1 MRSEE
6 MLKDV
11 EERLENMTIYEVRQ
25 IAREVKS
32 HVTSGQ
38 KGSII
43 DAILSIARG
52 EVDFAPVSKR
62 GAPPKSDKYDERLVA
77 DILGCR
83 EYFLA
88 LNSGA
93 AEKST
98 MSVSDSAYE
107 QAVLSEKLYC
117 GCLDKE
123 GTNYFLYAKE
133 RVFVS
138 ELFVSRYALRLGD
151 LITCKGRRKNVA
163 DMVGA
168 SEILTV
174 NGVSV
179 EEPLKR
185 KNFSA
190 LTHVYPVSR
199 VHLAFGNDVSLRMID
214 LFAPVALGQRGV
226 ISAPANCGKTTLIKS
241 IAHGIC
247 ANYRDF
253 EVIILTL
260 GARPEEIT
268 EFTKF
273 SDKITYF
280 YTSFDRSD
288 EEHISRANLAF
299 EYAKRRVEMNRN
311 AIILVEGLYEN
322 IPSELIKNYLFCAIN
337 AEEGGSLTVIAAMP
351 REFNYGGVANM
362 VLNLSPVLATE
373 RTFPAI
379 DILKSYSGREEALL
393 GEEERIL
400 SVALRAKLARGAAA
414 GEIINLF
421 KKTETNA
428 ELAQIVNNG
437 R

>member
-11 EERLENMTIYEVRQ
+11 EQRLDGMTIYEVRQ
-25 IAREVKS
+25 IAREVKA

-38 KGSII
+38 KGTII

-52 EVDFAPVSKR
+52 EADFAPVSKR

-77 DILGCR
+77 DVLRCR

-88 LNSGA
+88 LNGGA
-93 AEKST
+93 ANEST
-98 MSVSDSAYE
+98 MSVNDSTYE
-107 QAVLSEKLYC
+107 YGVLSEKEYC
-117 GCLDKE
+117 GYLDKE
-123 GTNYFLYAKE
+123 GQNWFLHAE
-133 RVFVS
+133 ELVFVS

-151 LITCKGRRKNVA
+151 VVGCKGRKKNAA
-163 DMVGA
+163 DLVGA

-179 EEPLKR
+179 DQPLKR
-185 KNFSA
+185 KNFPA
-190 LTHVYPVSR
+190 LTHVYPATR
-199 VHLAFGNDVSLRMID
+199 VILSSGNDISLRMID

-226 ISAPANCGKTTLIKS
+226 ISAPANCGKTTLVKS

-253 EVIILTL
+253 EAIILTL

-280 YTSFDRSD
+280 YTSFDKSD
-288 EEHISRANLAF
+288 EEHVSRANLAF
-299 EYAKRRVEMNRN
+299 EYAKRRVELNKN

-322 IPSELIKNYLFCAIN
+322 IPSELVKNYLFCAIN
-337 AEEGGSLTVIAAMP
+337 AEEGGSLTVIATMP
-351 REFNYGGVANM
+351 QEFNYGGVANM
-362 VLNLSPVLATE
+362 VINVSPVLAAE

-379 DILKSYSGREEALL
+379 DVLKSYSGREEALL
-393 GEEERIL
+393 GEDERHL
-400 SVALRAKLARGAAA
+400 SVALRSQLARGTAAS
-414 GEIINLF
+414 EIINLF
-421 KKTETNA
+421 KNTKNNA
-428 ELAQIVNNG
+428 ELAEIIKNG

>member
-11 EERLENMTIYEVRQ
+11 EERLDGMTIYEVRQ
-25 IAREVKS
+25 IAREVKA
-32 HVTSGQ
+32 HMTSGQ
-38 KGSII
+38 KGVII
-43 DAILSIARG
+43 EAILSIARG
-52 EVDFAPVSKR
+52 EEDFAPVSKR

-77 DILGCR
+77 DILACR

-88 LNSGA
+88 LNGGA
-93 AEKST
+93 DNGST
-98 MSVSDSAYE
+98 MSIHDSAYE
-107 QAVLSEKLYC
+107 YGVLSEKEYC
-117 GCLDKE
+117 GCLDKD
-123 GTNYFLYAKE
+123 GQNYFLHAE
-133 RVFVS
+133 ELVFVS
-138 ELFVSRYALRLGD
+138 ELFVTRYALRLGD
-151 LITCKGRRKNVA
+151 VVCCKGRKKNAA
-163 DMVGA
+163 DLVGA
-168 SEILTV
+168 FEILTV

-179 EEPLKR
+179 EQPLKR
-185 KNFSA
+185 KSFSS
-190 LTHVYPVSR
+190 LTHLYPTER
-199 VHLAFGNDVSLRMID
+199 VCLAYGDDISLRMTD

-226 ISAPANCGKTTLIKS
+226 ISAPANSGKTTLIKS

-280 YTSFDRSD
+280 YTSFDKAD

-299 EYAKRRVEMNRN
+299 EYAKRRVELNKN
-311 AIILVEGLYEN
+311 AIILVDGLYEN

-351 REFNYGGVANM
+351 QEFNYGGVANM
-362 VLNLSPVLATE
+362 VISVSPVLAAE

-379 DILKSYSGREEALL
+379 DVLKSYSGREEALL
-393 GEEERIL
+393 SEDERLL
-400 SVALRAKLARGAAA
+400 SVALRSKLSHGATA

-421 KKTETNA
+421 KKTKNNA
-428 ELAQIVNNG
+428 ELAEIVKNG